1 MLDLRSRFDN
11 SDTGIEKL
19 AEYIIESFGK
29 MEKYKIKDEEDISA
43 IFLAW
48 APGAGKSEFLETIF
62 SDLKSNFIVIDI
74 DAYRKM
80 FRGYNGENAS
90 EFQKCSVRVADK
102 ILKYCFHN
110 NLNFIFDGTFRSY
123 EKVKQNLEQCLHYNR
138 KVMVTLIFQ
147 EPRISFY
154 YTFLRKMYKMR
165 NVPVPVFIDGFYS
178 SIENAFRARN
188 EYNITLFVASKTYHN
203 IDKNEFTY
211 RTYDDIYSIESFCKK
226 FRIWYTRWV
235 FGNKEKLTLD
245 IESFQNTLIA
255 NYRGSGSFTA
265 WLKLWYFKITNNHLW
280 T

>member
-1 MLDLRSRFDN
+1 MLDLRTKFDN
-11 SDTGIEKL
+11 TEAGIEKL

-29 MEKYKIKDEEDISA
+29 KEKYAIKDPLDISA
-43 IFLAW
+43 IFLAG

-90 EFQKCSVRVADK
+90 EYQKASVRVADK

-110 NLNFIFDGTFRSY
+110 HLNFIFDGTFRSY
-123 EKVKQNLEQCLHYNR
+123 EKVKQNLDQCMHYER

-178 SIENAFRARN
+178 SIENAFRARD
-188 EYNITLFVASKTYHN
+188 EYNIFLFVASKTYHN
-203 IDKNEFTY
+203 IDKHEFTY
-211 RTYDDIYSIESFCKK
+211 RTYDGIKTLESFCKK
-226 FRIWYTRWV
+226 FRIGYSMGV
-235 FGNKEKLTLD
+235 FYNKERLTLD

-255 NYRGSGSFTA
+255 NYRGSGSFMA
-265 WLKLWYFKITNNHLW
+265 WLKLWYFKITNNHLG